1 MTEEPY
7 QNIIMPSITDI
18 MIDKLTAFAPR
29 TIGIKF
35 YKERKDGV
43 KKEHTREVAKQWFDI
58 NEIFKKCNN
67 FDNLKERYIK
77 LSKFEINQRGLNN
90 VTYNDCLKDSFECA
104 LEYLRGG
111 SYDKELNENLKKG
124 IKKLDSFV
132 NVSIDSNYF
141 VEAAVNTIELISR
154 IFCDDSIEYDKLVKK
169 SQKNMPYSEFIK
181 ENDLKL
187 SVQKVRFN
195 NKDDRER
202 FIKSIR
208 VINEYI

>member
-1 MTEEPY
+1 M
-7 QNIIMPSITDI
+7 
-18 MIDKLTAFAPR
+18 
-29 TIGIKF
+29 
-35 YKERKDGV
+35 
-43 KKEHTREVAKQWFDI
+43 
-58 NEIFKKCNN
+58 
-67 FDNLKERYIK
+67 
-77 LSKFEINQRGLNN
+77 
-90 VTYNDCLKDSFECA
+90 
-104 LEYLRGG
+104 RGG

-141 VEAAVNTIELISR
+141 VEGAVNTIELISR

>member
-1 MTEEPY
+1 MVEKPIKNDVLLTEEPY

-111 SYDKELNENLKKG
+111 VT
-124 IKKLDSFV
+124 IK
-132 NVSIDSNYF
+132 N
-141 VEAAVNTIELISR
+141 
-154 IFCDDSIEYDKLVKK
+154 
-169 SQKNMPYSEFIK
+169 
-181 ENDLKL
+181 
-187 SVQKVRFN
+187 
-195 NKDDRER
+195 
-202 FIKSIR
+202 
-208 VINEYI
+208 